1 MNTNKIFLDQQ
12 RFTGDKEIDP
22 LIENAFRS
30 GKQNSIYTLLK
41 MKGTE
46 IRAQEETDLTKFLLS
61 WRPMPSW
68 YDDTRLLKG
77 QVVFKK
83 YAQEMMT
90 LLGVMSLPYCYAASP
105 GNKALYLSEKMR
117 QSTGKR
123 LIETAA
129 FVINV
134 LTPGSLATEN
144 DGHVHIN
151 KTRLIHAISRYHFK
165 ASWNDEWGVPIN
177 QEDMAG
183 TNLAFSY
190 IILVGMQQ
198 SGYRISHE
206 EKDDFLFTWRYIG
219 YQLNIDEKLLP
230 ASFGEAQVLT
240 QLIKERNFRKTKEG
254 VALTTELMNY
264 FKEILPKHQADVIE
278 AQIRYYLGKEIASY
292 IGLKSEPVKDRI
304 ISGINKIIFIKNR
317 LATPSNSYQ
326 KMMADH
332 VRLRK
337 KFIG

>member
-22 LIENAFRS
+22 LIENAFQS

-41 MKGTE
+41 MRGTE
-46 IRAQEETDLTKFLLS
+46 ISAQEETDLTKFLLS

-68 YDDTRLLKG
+68 YDETRLLKG
-77 QVVFKK
+77 QFVFKK

-105 GNKALYLSEKMR
+105 GNRALYLSEKMR

-129 FVINV
+129 FVINA
-134 LTPGSLATEN
+134 LTPGSLEQGK
-144 DGHVHIN
+144 DGQIHIN
-151 KTRLIHAISRYHFK
+151 KTRLIHSIARYHLK
-165 ASWNDEWGVPIN
+165 AVWNDEWGVPIN

-206 EKDDFLFTWRYIG
+206 EKYDFLFTWRYIG

-230 ASFGEAQVLT
+230 ASFAEAQLLT
-240 QLIKERNFRKTKEG
+240 QIIKERNFRKTNEG
-254 VALTTELMNY
+254 VELTTELMNY
-264 FKEILPKHQADVIE
+264 FREILPKHQADVIE

-292 IGLKSEPVKDRI
+292 NGLESEPLKDLI
-304 ISGINKIIFIKNR
+304 LSGINKIIFIKNKFT
-317 LATPSNSYQ
+317 TPSHSYE
-326 KMMADH
+326 KMTADH